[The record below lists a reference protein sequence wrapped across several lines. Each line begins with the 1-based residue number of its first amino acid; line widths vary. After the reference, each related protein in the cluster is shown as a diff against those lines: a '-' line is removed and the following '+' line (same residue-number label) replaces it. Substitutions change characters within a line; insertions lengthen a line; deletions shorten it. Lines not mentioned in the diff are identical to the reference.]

1 MLWGCCSKKESNNI
15 HERQPPRKRSP
26 TGVQPT
32 PGGWALSNP
41 RKFRNLLE
49 SPTGNLQTEEVQEPS
64 RRWQA
69 NLFVY
74 PSPQS
79 SARTGPWF
87 FSTHSHPA
95 TAGYT
100 KAETTQSTTRKI
112 LVLWW
117 QKLSQGLNLTKMP
130 KPSSHVTELKA
141 HLVKGWGVGKAYL
154 LIKTMTLHQLC
165 WAVLLQKGMR
175 PPLPN
180 NIRK

>member
-1 MLWGCCSKKESNNI
+1 MISASTMLWGCCSKKESNNI

-100 KAETTQSTTRKI
+100 KAETTQSTTRQI
-112 LVLWW
+112 LVLLVAKTVAGFKSDKDAKT
-117 QKLSQGLNLTKMP
+117 QLPCDRAESPFGQRVGSGKSLSTN
-130 KPSSHVTELKA
+130 
-141 HLVKGWGVGKAYL
+141 
-154 LIKTMTLHQLC
+154 
-165 WAVLLQKGMR
+165 
-175 PPLPN
+175 
-180 NIRK
+180 